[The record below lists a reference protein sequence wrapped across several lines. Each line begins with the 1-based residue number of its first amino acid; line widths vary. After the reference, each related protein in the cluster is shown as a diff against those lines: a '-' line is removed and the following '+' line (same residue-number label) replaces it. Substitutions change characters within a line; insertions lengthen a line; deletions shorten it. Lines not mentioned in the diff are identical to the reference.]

1 MIKNIDKI
9 KKIFFR
15 ELRLVSKDIN
25 IISVIILAPLF
36 YSFFYGSI
44 YFNKIETDVEIGIF
58 DQDRT
63 ASSAKITRYF
73 DSHQT
78 VKVEETITSLEEGN
92 DKLIKGDI
100 KAIVFFPK
108 GFEKKLKSGKRTE
121 IKVYLNSTRFLVSN
135 DINKAIN
142 GVIAYVNAGVTV
154 NYFRANGLN
163 SGQSLEA
170 ALPIRMDERSLFNFT
185 ESYGDFLIPAILIL
199 ILQQTLLIGFSESIA
214 KERETRSCVELF
226 NLAEYKPH
234 IFILGKGLF
243 YFLLFGSYAF
253 FFFIVN
259 YNVFRIPNN
268 GDFISLALLSLL
280 LIISVIFLSIFIAS
294 FFHRKIVSL
303 QFLTLTS
310 YPIFLISGYSWLY
323 QSLPGYLQF
332 ISYLIPSTPYFSA
345 VTRVAQMGAGINDI
359 WIEIVHI
366 SLLIVAGYLLAHFR
380 VKSIMKEERKEDYSL
395 NTGLETV

>member
-1 MIKNIDKI
+1 MTKNIDKI
-9 KKIFFR
+9 KKIFYR

-44 YFNKIETDVEIGIF
+44 YFNKIETDVEIGVF

-63 ASSAKITRYF
+63 ASSAKITRYLN
-73 DSHQT
+73 SHQT
-78 VKVEETITSLEEGN
+78 IKVAETIRSLQEGN

-100 KAIVFFPK
+100 KAIVYFPK
-108 GFEKKLKSGKRTE
+108 GFEKTLKRGERTD

-142 GVIAYVNAGVTV
+142 GVVAYVNAGVTV
-154 NYFRANGLN
+154 NYFKANGLN
-163 SGQSLEA
+163 SGQSLET

-214 KERETRSCVELF
+214 KERETNSCIELF
-226 NLAEYKPH
+226 NLADYRPG

-243 YFLLFGSYAF
+243 YFLLFGSYAI

-259 YNVFRIPNN
+259 YNVFKIPNN
-268 GDFISLALLSLL
+268 GSFGSLALLSSL

-323 QSLPGYLQF
+323 QSLPGYLQV

-359 WIEIVHI
+359 WIEILHM
-366 SLLIVAGYLLAHFR
+366 SLLLTAGYLLAHYR
-380 VKSIMKEERKEDYSL
+380 VKSIMKEKKEEEFPF
-395 NTGLETV
+395 NTGLEPI